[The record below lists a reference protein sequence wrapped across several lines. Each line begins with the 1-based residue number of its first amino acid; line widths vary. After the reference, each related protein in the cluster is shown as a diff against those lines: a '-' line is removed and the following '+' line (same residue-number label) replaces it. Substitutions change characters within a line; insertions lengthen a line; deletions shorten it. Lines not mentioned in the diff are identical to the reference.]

1 LLIVQS
7 CGKDL
12 AVIEQDSQRAK
23 YLSPEEAVQYGLIDK
38 VLYPEELRKEVRHN
52 AYSTLGGELSF
63 TMWCLRFFFV
73 GAEVPGL
80 FVRFSRGRSYQLF

>member
-1 LLIVQS
+1 VLVSFQS

-38 VLYPEELRKEVRHN
+38 VLYPEELRKEVIF
-52 AYSTLGGELSF
+52 STHRVANLMS
-63 TMWCLRFFFV
+63 RFLTAIRCILIFRRPQSSWTFCKI
-73 GAEVPGL
+73 
-80 FVRFSRGRSYQLF
+80 